1 MKSDGTFFKIQ
12 DENGFKFHNLTLSLG
27 RAIQGAMPEDIV
39 LTTLNSSYK
48 HTAFGLRYLH
58 ANLGDYRDRARI
70 VEYTIHKPPAEIV
83 ADLASLQPRIIGL
96 GVYIWNTESTL
107 EVVRLL
113 KARHPE
119 ILLVL
124 GGPEVSHETAGQ
136 EICQLADY
144 VICGEADFLFRE
156 FCHQIL
162 SLQQKPEKK
171 IISGP
176 LPEISQILSPYS
188 LYTDNDIQNRI
199 VYVEASRGCPYKCE
213 YCLSSLDKSV
223 RNFPLDGFLS
233 DLQMLITKGVRQ
245 FKFIDRTFNLSP
257 AISTRILQF
266 FLDRMDL
273 GLFLHFEMVPDR
285 LPDDLKNLIRQF
297 PAGSLQFEIG
307 VQTWNPQVA
316 ALVSRRQDYQKVR
329 ENLVYLHQ
337 NTGVHTHVDL
347 IAGLP
352 GETLE
357 SFADGFDQLSS
368 LTADEI
374 QVGILKRLKGTPI
387 IRHDREW
394 QMVYDTKP
402 PFQILQNKT
411 MSADVLLKFQK
422 FSKYWDLI
430 SNSGNFK
437 NTSDEIRQKVAA
449 ASGSLF
455 QFYWNLTDFL
465 NQRHETAHSIPL
477 LKLFES
483 LLHFFEQQ
491 NWPMKESLA
500 QDYQR
505 GRPGPLPKFLRTD
518 CPPGELAGEHPQSG
532 PWIPQAHI
540 PKRQRLHLEN

>member
-1 MKSDGTFFKIQ
+1 
-12 DENGFKFHNLTLSLG
+12 
-27 RAIQGAMPEDIV
+27 MPEDIV

-48 HTAFGLRYLH
+48 HTAFGLRYLL
-58 ANLGDYRDRARI
+58 ANLGDYKDRAQLI
-70 VEYTIHKPPAEIV
+70 EFTIHKPPGEIV
-83 ADLASLQPRIIGL
+83 AEIANRQPKIVGI
-96 GVYIWNTESTL
+96 GVYIWNTEATL

-113 KARHPE
+113 KNHYPE
-119 ILLVL
+119 IIVVL
-124 GGPEVSHETAGQ
+124 GGPEVSHETGSQ
-136 EICQLADY
+136 KICQLADY
-144 VICGEADFLFRE
+144 VICGEADFLFRD

-162 SLQQKPEKK
+162 TLNQRPQQK
-171 IISGP
+171 IISGL
-176 LPEISQILSPYS
+176 LPEITQIQSPYG
-188 LYTDNDIQNRI
+188 LYDENDIKNRI

-223 RNFPLDGFLS
+223 RNFPLENFLA
-233 DLQMLITKGVRQ
+233 DLQILISKGARQ

-257 AISTRILQF
+257 SISTRILQF
-266 FLDRMDL
+266 FLDRIEL

-285 LPDDLKNLIRQF
+285 LPDELKKLIRQF
-297 PAGSLQFEIG
+297 PEGSLQFEIG

-329 ENLVYLHQ
+329 ENLTYLQQ

-357 SFADGFDQLSS
+357 SFAFGFDQLSS

-394 QMVYDTKP
+394 EMVYDTKA

-411 MSADVLLKFQK
+411 MSADEMWKFQK

-437 NTSDEIRQKVAA
+437 ITAARIRGVLAQQ
-449 ASGSLF
+449 SESLF
-455 QFYWNLTDFL
+455 GFYWELTDFL
-465 NQRHETAHSIPL
+465 NERHETAHSIHL

-483 LLHFFEQQ
+483 LLYFFESK
-491 NWPMKESLA
+491 NWQLKESLA

-505 GRPGPLPKFLRTD
+505 GRPGPLPKFLRTAD
-518 CPPGELAGEHPQSG
+518 VQSVSPQSG

-540 PKRQRLHLEN
+540 PKRQRLHLEERRGEGKVTT

>member
-1 MKSDGTFFKIQ
+1 
-12 DENGFKFHNLTLSLG
+12 
-27 RAIQGAMPEDIV
+27 MPEDIV

-48 HTAFGLRYLH
+48 HTAFGLRYLL
-58 ANLGDYRDRARI
+58 ANLGDYQDRARI
-70 VEYTIHKPPAEIV
+70 VEFTIHKPAADIVAEI
-83 ADLASLQPRIIGL
+83 ANRQPKIVGI
-96 GVYIWNTESTL
+96 GVYIWNTQETL

-113 KARHPE
+113 KDQYPE
-119 ILLVL
+119 IIVVL
-124 GGPEVSHETAGQ
+124 GGPEVSHETAPQ
-136 EICQLADY
+136 KICQLADY
-144 VICGEADFLFRE
+144 VICGEGDFLFRE

-162 SLQQKPEKK
+162 TLRQPPAHK

-176 LPEISQILSPYS
+176 LPDISQIRSPYG
-188 LYTDNDIQNRI
+188 LYTEHDIEKRI

-223 RNFPLDGFLS
+223 RNFPLESFLA
-233 DLQMLITKGVRQ
+233 DLQMLISKGARQ

-257 AISTRILQF
+257 SISTRILQF
-266 FLDRMDL
+266 FLDRIKL

-285 LPDDLKNLIRQF
+285 LPDELKNLIRQF
-297 PAGSLQFEIG
+297 PNGSLQFEIG

-329 ENLVYLHQ
+329 ENLAYLHQ

-357 SFADGFDQLSS
+357 SFAFGFDQLSS

-394 QMVYDTKP
+394 EMVYDNRP

-411 MSADVLLKFQK
+411 MSAEVLSKFQK

-437 NTSDEIRQKVAA
+437 ATAAKIREHLAEE
-449 ASGSLF
+449 SESLF
-455 QFYWNLTDFL
+455 SFYWDLTDFL
-465 NQRHETAHSIPL
+465 NERHETAHSIHL

-483 LLHFFEQQ
+483 LLYFFEAK
-491 NWPMKESLA
+491 NWPMKECLA

-505 GRPGPLPKFLRTD
+505 GRPGPLPKFLRTTD
-518 CPPGELAGEHPQSG
+518 LQIAGPQSG

-540 PKRQRLHLEN
+540 PKRQRLHLEERRGEGKVTT